1 MIGPLL
7 LILAAVAPVEANGPP
22 VRLAPILCP
31 ALSDADVRTALG
43 VEIRARLL
51 GAGAVPTD
59 FLLVS
64 VSCTAEK
71 VDLLAVR
78 QGAGSPVRREVPLAD
93 LAADARPRAIAV
105 AIAELLRVDLA
116 RNSAPAVETP
126 QPAPPPARATAVAIS
141 ATPFMMGGYFS
152 GTSQRWVNGS
162 QLRVAL
168 ESRPQQAQGHRWGW
182 GVAWQLDLGSP
193 YSRIDLMN
201 GLSALA
207 RWEGG
212 LLVPEIGL
220 GARVGPSSSYSLAA
234 MPGTQVIGGPFATAA
249 IEIIDTRRCFGR
261 IAAEGGFDFRSA
273 GGSWAAGLIG
283 GGCRF

>member
-7 LILAAVAPVEANGPP
+7 LILAAVAPGEANGPP

-31 ALSDADVRTALG
+31 TLSDADVRAALG

-51 GAGAVPTD
+51 GVGVAPATD

-78 QGAGSPVRREVPLAD
+78 QGAGSPVRREVPVAG

-116 RNSAPAVETP
+116 RNSAPPPAVPE
-126 QPAPPPARATAVAIS
+126 PPPAPTRATALAVS
-141 ATPFMMGGYFS
+141 ATPFIAGGYFS
-152 GTSQRWVNGS
+152 GPGKRWVFGS

-168 ESRPQQAQGHRWGW
+168 EGRPQQLLERRWEW
-182 GVAWQLDLGSP
+182 GLAYELDLGGQ
-193 YSRIDLMN
+193 SRLDLMN

-207 RWEGG
+207 RWQGG
-212 LLVPEIGL
+212 QVVPEIGL
-220 GARVGPSSSYSLAA
+220 GAHVGLSSNYSLAS
-234 MPGTQVIGGPFATAA
+234 MPGTEVIGGPFATFA
-249 IEIIDTRRCFGR
+249 IEIEDRRPCFGR
-261 IAAEGGFDFRSA
+261 MAAEGGFDF
-273 GGSWAAGLIG
+273 GGPGGGWALWLIG